1 MRGHPLALLF
11 ALAQSD
17 VSEGRI
23 REHTVGAQ
31 PIARA
36 AVAAGKIVPDD
47 PKIVV
52 GYVRK
57 LRTAGTFAH
66 GPDIG
71 CRCLEPL
78 IDANVAPAVQLDA
91 ALFERDPGGVGN
103 TPRPDQDVAAP
114 ALLFAGRWADG
125 KAAPLSRSGRPPD
138 SFRPHP
144 TL

>member
-1 MRGHPLALLF
+1 MLRF

-23 REHTVGAQ
+23 REHTVGNQ

-36 AVAAGKIVPDD
+36 AVAAGEIVPDD
-47 PKIVV
+47 PKIIV

-71 CRCLEPL
+71 CRCLKPL
-78 IDANVAPAVQLDA
+78 IDANVATGVQLDA
-91 ALFERDPGGVGN
+91 GPVRARSRRCWERAPSR
-103 TPRPDQDVAAP
+103 PRCRYPRSAARRRVC
-114 ALLFAGRWADG
+114 GR
-125 KAAPLSRSGRPPD
+125 
-138 SFRPHP
+138 
-144 TL
+144 